1 MSDTHKASVITMSF
15 VITGNLIGAGILAL
29 PVQTG
34 LAGFWP
40 SVLGSVVMWAMM
52 LTTAMILAAQPALT
66 ESETADLPSFFQQEL
81 GMVGKWI
88 TIVAN
93 LIILYGLLTAYL
105 AASGSIIG
113 SLSKSF
119 SPGLASIIFFITATL
134 LTVFGMK
141 VMSRGNTVLMIG
153 MWAAFL
159 ILVLKCGANMDF
171 SRLDYKDWGFLPATL
186 PVMVTAFHFHNIIP
200 TICRSLGN
208 DQWAV
213 RKAMIIGTLIGLT
226 MNLLWIFV
234 VAGALP
240 LVSTDGNNVLGAFI
254 KNLPATVPLAKH
266 LHSPLFTVMA
276 ALFAL
281 LATTTS
287 YMANGMALMS
297 FMRDLCATTFNT
309 SNRVL
314 AAALAFLPP
323 LCVAFIEPAIF
334 LKAVNVVG
342 GVGIDVIFGVLPAVL
357 VLKYAPRRWKWT
369 GIVLGALFLVVLFVE
384 LGQELG
390 FLQLKPD
397 VEYWTSQLKR

>member
-1 MSDTHKASVITMSF
+1 MSDTHKTSVITMSF

-66 ESETADLPSFFQQEL
+66 ASETADLPSFFQQEL
-81 GMVGKWI
+81 GVVGKWI

-93 LIILYGLLTAYL
+93 MIILYGLLTAYL

-113 SLSKSF
+113 SLAQNF
-119 SPGLASIIFFITATL
+119 NPATASLIFFITATL

-141 VMSRGNTVLMIG
+141 VMSRGNTLLMIA
-153 MWAAFL
+153 MWVAFL
-159 ILVLKCGANMDF
+159 ILVLKCGASMEF

-200 TICRSLGN
+200 TICRSLNN

-266 LHSPLFTVMA
+266 LHSTLFTVTA

-297 FMRDLCATTFNT
+297 FMRDLCATTFNIR
-309 SNRVL
+309 SKVV
-314 AAALAFLPP
+314 AALLAFLPP
-323 LCVAFIEPAIF
+323 LGIAFIEPAIF
-334 LKAVNVVG
+334 LKAVNLVG
-342 GVGIDVIFGVLPAVL
+342 GVGIDIIFGILPAVL
-357 VLKYAPRRWKWT
+357 VLKYAPRRWKWA
-369 GIVLGALFLVVLFVE
+369 GVVLGALFLIVLVVE
-384 LGQELG
+384 LGHEFG
-390 FLQLKPD
+390 FLNLKPD
-397 VEYWTSQLKR
+397 VEYWTSHLKH